1 MTDEKGSTT
10 ILAKARVVLS
20 KQNLGSLERSL
31 ATLTRLEWAANEDCM
46 FRGFSK
52 RFLSHSNS
60 PEGLL
65 EDTLL
70 ESN

>member
-1 MTDEKGSTT
+1 MTDEKRSTT
-10 ILAKARVVLS
+10 IFAKARVVLS

-31 ATLTRLEWAANEDCM
+31 ATPTRLEWAANEDRM

-52 RFLSHSNS
+52 RFVSHINS
-60 PEGLL
+60 PERLL

-70 ESN
+70 ENN